1 MYTVISAARIKSGSD
16 ASDSRNT
23 AAAPWNSPRIDRGG
37 SSRAAAASIAE
48 IASPSDTPG
57 AVLNDSVT
65 DGNWPSWSIASAVDR
80 VSSVANADRS
90 EEHTSE
96 LQSRLTP

>member
-1 MYTVISAARIKSGSD
+1 VISAARISSGSD

-23 AAAPWNSPRIDRGG
+23 AAAPWNSPRIAGGG
-37 SSRAAAASIAE
+37 SSRADAASIAA

-65 DGNWPSWSIASAVDR
+65 DGNWPWWSIASAVLR
-80 VSSVANADRS
+80 VSSVANADSGIAAPVPDR
-90 EEHTSE
+90 T
-96 LQSRLTP
+96 

>member
-1 MYTVISAARIKSGSD
+1 MYTVISAARISSGSD

-23 AAAPWNSPRIDRGG
+23 AAAPWNSARIERGG
-37 SSRAAAASIAE
+37 SRLAAVASIDE

-65 DGNWPSWSIASAVDR
+65 DGNWPSWSIASEVDR
-80 VSSVANADRS
+80 VSSDANADRGIAVPLP
-90 EEHTSE
+90 ERT
-96 LQSRLTP
+96 